1 MTVIALDVGTSSV
14 RASVCDD
21 AGQVQGGRFHREPL
35 RPTVTP
41 DGGVEHDPARLLE
54 TVATCL
60 DAVLVGRMPTSAVR
74 IATFWHGLLG
84 FDATGQALTPIF
96 MGRHPQRRRRP
107 AAARGARRP
116 QSPRTDGVP
125 RPRLVLAGQAPLVV
139 SRAGRRDD
147 TRRAVGLVRRVPRAE
162 PVRRDRHERV
172 DGLGHRALRSGRAA
186 LGRRAGRRGAGAVT
200 AVPAVRSPRRSSGA
214 APAWSRRWPA
224 LRSAVWLAVGDGAA
238 SNVGSGCVDPS
249 RMALNVGTSAALR
262 VSTTASTPAPRGAG
276 RYRLDRRLTPVG
288 GALSEGGNV
297 YEWCRGLASAG

>member
-60 DAVLVGRMPTSAVR
+60 DAVLVGPRMPDVAAVG

-107 AAARGARRP
+107 AAARGARRALLHARTGCHVHASYWP
-116 QSPRTDGVP
+116 AKLRWLFRERAAEMTRVARWGSFGEYLELNLFGETATSVSMASGTGLFDQDAQRWDAERWPPRSWSRHGCSRCAIAATVVGGCA
-125 RPRLVLAGQAPLVV
+125 RRGHAAGQRCGAP
-139 SRAGRRDD
+139 
-147 TRRAVGLVRRVPRAE
+147 
-162 PVRRDRHERV
+162 
-172 DGLGHRALRSGRAA
+172 SG
-186 LGRRAGRRGAGAVT
+186 
-200 AVPAVRSPRRSSGA
+200 
-214 APAWSRRWPA
+214 SRRWAMAPPA
-224 LRSAVWLAVGDGAA
+224 TSARAA
-238 SNVGSGCVDPS
+238 SIRSGWPS
-249 RMALNVGTSAALR
+249 TSG
-262 VSTTASTPAPRGAG
+262 PRRPCG
-276 RYRLDRRLTPVG
+276 
-288 GALSEGGNV
+288 
-297 YEWCRGLASAG
+297 